1 MMKKGLCLALVLFFV
16 IGLAGTSFANN
27 VSVVGT
33 VGPAIA
39 TGTVDGIVPV
49 IPPVPPPKK

>member
-1 MMKKGLCLALVLFFV
+1 MKKGLCLALVLFFV